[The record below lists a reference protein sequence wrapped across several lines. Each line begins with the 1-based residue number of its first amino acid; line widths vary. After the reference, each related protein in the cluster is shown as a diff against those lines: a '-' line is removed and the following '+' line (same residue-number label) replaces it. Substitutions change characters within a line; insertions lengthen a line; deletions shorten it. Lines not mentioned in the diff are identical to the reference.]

1 MNYELFSFV
10 VVSCLVFILATT
22 RRWVRWPFS
31 LRSLYWCGAFSY
43 IVLLAL
49 PRVFIWPS
57 SNTLIQIVF
66 WVFGATLFAW
76 IIASHDI

>member
-1 MNYELFSFV
+1 MNYELLSFV
-10 VVSCLVFILATT
+10 IVSSLVFLLMVT
-22 RRWVRWPFS
+22 RRWLSWPFS

-66 WVFGATLFAW
+66 WVLGATLFAW
-76 IIASHDI
+76 ILASHDI

>member
-1 MNYELFSFV
+1 MKYELFSFIIV
-10 VVSCLVFILATT
+10 ISLIFILAVT
-22 RRWVRWPFS
+22 RRWVCWPFS

-49 PRVFIWPS
+49 PRVFIWTS
-57 SNTLIQIVF
+57 FNTLIQIAF

-76 IIASHDI
+76 ILAAHDI